1 MKSVASLLEKVVVS
15 TVAVVVA
22 VMISNS
28 PSVVCPSFPGIPV
41 VYVATSEAV

>member
-1 MKSVASLLEKVVVS
+1 MKSVASLLENVVVS

-22 VMISNS
+22 VMISTS
-28 PSVVCPSFPGIPV
+28 PSVVCPLFPAMPV